1 MSPELN
7 SLLSKPDERRFE
19 DAYFDGQ
26 VPEFLGIDWRAPDD
40 EIIGECAEY
49 LQLDSLQAVWNGD
62 RLYISF
68 EGEQSRV
75 PLLEDA
81 GDRHITICRLND
93 VLEGKY
99 QLRMIVV
106 SHGSD
111 TIGLAALPVEE
122 WTYWESASPQMIE
135 ENFIDPRLLPNMIT
149 DLTDTDLPIP
159 ARARYLRMAN
169 RSMKR

>member
-7 SLLSKPDERRFE
+7 SLFVKPDEKRFE

-26 VPEFLGIDWRAPDD
+26 VPEFLGIDWREPDD
-40 EIIGECAEY
+40 EIIEACAEC
-49 LQLDSLQAVWNGD
+49 LQLDSLHAVWNGD

-68 EGEQSRV
+68 WGQQSRV

-93 VLEGKY
+93 VMEGKY

-111 TIGLAALPVEE
+111 TIGLAVLPVEE
-122 WTYWESASPQMIE
+122 WTYWESTSRQLVE
-135 ENFIDPRLLPNMIT
+135 ENFIDPRLLPNVIT

-159 ARARYLRMAN
+159 ARARYLRMVN